1 MSNGARE
8 RVEAA
13 SARLRA
19 VGGDP
24 LHEADPT
31 RGIFPAIIVE
41 KTPFGGVGMYW
52 RPSAYSPFWSARPM
66 AYFVWHYERA
76 VARAVARAAARVA

>member
-1 MSNGARE
+1 MGKSRG

-13 SARLRA
+13 TARLCA

-24 LHEADPT
+24 QHEADPT
-31 RGIFPAIIVE
+31 RGIFPAVIVE

-52 RPSAYSPFWSARPM
+52 RPSSYSPFWSARPM
-66 AYFVWHYERA
+66 AYYVWHYERA